1 MAIAAKAGFSISAE
15 EVQAAQLS
23 QLPNALSDDDVDGV
37 AGGGVSWTRA
47 TQAEAVWGFMHP

>member
-1 MAIAAKAGFSISAE
+1 VVAIAAKAGFSISAE

-37 AGGGVSWTRA
+37 AGGSWTRA